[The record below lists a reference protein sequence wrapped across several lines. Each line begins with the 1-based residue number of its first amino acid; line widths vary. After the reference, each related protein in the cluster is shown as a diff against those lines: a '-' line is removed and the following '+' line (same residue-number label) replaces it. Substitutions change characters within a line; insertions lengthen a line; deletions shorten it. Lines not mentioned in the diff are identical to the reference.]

1 MYEFSWSWFFIGTLV
16 TAASA
21 AVVVW
26 YRPISDNL
34 GSGASSYDRFKFWGL
49 IGVLVGFVMMLN
61 LHTVLLTLFFNSL
74 FGR

>member
-26 YRPISDNL
+26 YRPISDAM
-34 GSGASSYDRFKFWGL
+34 GSGASSYDRFKFWGV
-49 IGVLVGFVMMLN
+49 IGVLVGFIVMLN
-61 LHTVLLTLFFNSL
+61 VHTLLLGWFFNSL
-74 FGR
+74 FNR